1 MPDQHNYS
9 QEQSNILDSYEST
22 ENALMDSFKA
32 AALKVTTLYKDSLV
46 QNRKAFA
53 AGYQQALQDLYGFIS
68 SHPGVS
74 VRNHQHEQM
83 CAPIEQGLVPVEDLL
98 NFARSKNAQLTYE
111 VRGSSPL
118 VEEQMQQEPASAA
131 SQNNASTLP
140 QQRFESPRAST
151 QPPVN
156 QASAQFFTPG
166 AEPPQPTGPE
176 QPPTASTAVK
186 NAFHPFQIDP
196 NTQFTFSVPSDVSNM
211 RSSYADSLNM
221 SVDNNQDVVMDGLKR
236 RIAAPEFT
244 FMGRPFN
251 INIDNSH
258 EPPFKRVRPRR
269 DD

>member
-83 CAPIEQGLVPVEDLL
+83 CAPTEQGLVPVEDLL

-118 VEEQMQQEPASAA
+118 VEEQMQQESALA
-131 SQNNASTLP
+131 ANQNNTSNLS
-140 QQRFESPRAST
+140 QQRFESARVPA
-151 QPPVN
+151 QPPTT
-156 QASAQFFTPG
+156 QQPTQFFNSGTEQPQP
-166 AEPPQPTGPE
+166 AEPV
-176 QPPTASTAVK
+176 QPPTASAAVK

-196 NTQFTFSVPSDVSNM
+196 NTQFTFSVPSDAGNI
-211 RSSYADSLNM
+211 RPPYADSLNM

-236 RIAAPEFT
+236 RIATPEFT